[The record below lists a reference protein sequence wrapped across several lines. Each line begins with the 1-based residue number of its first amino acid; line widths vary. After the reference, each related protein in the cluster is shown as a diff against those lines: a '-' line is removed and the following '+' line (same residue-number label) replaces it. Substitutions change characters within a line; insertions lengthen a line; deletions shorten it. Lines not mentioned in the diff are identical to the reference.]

1 MEKLSNEQLI
11 EDYKELQE
19 LIDYYFSKI
28 QGMSDGD
35 MDVLKNLL
43 EDQKKYLKEME
54 KRDLNY

>member
-1 MEKLSNEQLI
+1 MKKLSNEQLI
-11 EDYKELQE
+11 EDYNDLQE

-28 QGMSDGD
+28 QGMSDDD

>member
-11 EDYKELQE
+11 EDYKELQST
-19 LIDYYFSKI
+19 IDHYFSKI

-43 EDQKKYLKEME
+43 DDQKKYLKEME
-54 KRDLNY
+54 KRDLNH